1 MLYCYARNG
10 RTITNSPI
18 LQHAIQ
24 DPNLPIGHFFLDMVN
39 LDIPRL
45 DLYSQLHVHPPTH
58 IISLQMGESK
68 KTHHLAL
75 PLTHPRQ
82 RLPPQGSNLLS
93 FPPRTNR
100 KNMALDKL
108 LQIPPCPLLA
118 LLPLIRLRLA

>member
-1 MLYCYARNG
+1 MLV
-10 RTITNSPI
+10 TDVQS
-18 LQHAIQ
+18 
-24 DPNLPIGHFFLDMVN
+24 
-39 LDIPRL
+39 
-45 DLYSQLHVHPPTH
+45 PTH
-58 IISLQMGESK
+58 RYSSTPFKIQTSPLDTFSSTWSTSIFPGWIYIVSCMSIHTHTHTHTHHIPPDGESK